1 MSSNPFSA
9 FDYGAYI
16 LGLHDRSEKE
26 LYEKLLKKG
35 YSPEES
41 ASAMAKL
48 ANYGYIDDTR
58 YARHY
63 AEQKLHSYGKRKVE
77 YDLIHKGVSAEVVSE
92 VLEELVDEDIMIDE
106 IKAVM
111 KKKLKGTVPEDRA
124 QLKKLF
130 DSFARKSYEYEL
142 VKKAYNLYTE
152 EIENFESE

>member
-1 MSSNPFSA
+1 MKSNSYSA

-35 YSPEES
+35 YTPEES

-48 ANYGYIDDTR
+48 ADYGYVDDTR

-77 YDLIHKGVSAEVVSE
+77 YDLLYKGVSAEIVAE
-92 VLEELVDEDIMIDE
+92 VLEELVDEEVMISE
-106 IKAVM
+106 IKTVIS
-111 KKKLKGTVPEDRA
+111 KKLKGSVPEDRT

-152 EIENFESE
+152 EVESLESE

>member
-1 MSSNPFSA
+1 MKSNSYNA

-35 YSPEES
+35 YTPEES

-48 ANYGYIDDTR
+48 ADYGYVDDTM

-77 YDLIHKGVSAEVVSE
+77 YDLLYKGVSAEIVAE
-92 VLEELVDEDIMIDE
+92 VLEELVDEDVMISE
-106 IKAVM
+106 IKTVIS
-111 KKKLKGTVPEDRA
+111 KKLKGSVPEDRT

-152 EIENFESE
+152 EIENLESE

>member
-1 MSSNPFSA
+1 MSSNPYSA

>member
-1 MSSNPFSA
+1 MSSNPYSA

-77 YDLIHKGVSAEVVSE
+77 YDLLHKGVSAEVVSE

>member
-1 MSSNPFSA
+1 MKSNSYSA

-35 YSPEES
+35 YTPEES

-48 ANYGYIDDTR
+48 ADYGYVDDSR

-77 YDLIHKGVSAEVVSE
+77 YDLLYKGISPEIVSE
-92 VLEELVDEDIMIDE
+92 ILEELVDEEIIVDE
-106 IKAVM
+106 IKTAIS
-111 KKKLKGTVPEDRA
+111 KKLKGSVPEDRV

-152 EIENFESE
+152 EIENIESE

>member
-1 MSSNPFSA
+1 MSSNPYSA

-77 YDLIHKGVSAEVVSE
+77 YDLLHKGVSAEVVSE

-130 DSFARKSYEYEL
+130 DSFSRKSYEYEL

>member
-1 MSSNPFSA
+1 MSSNPYRA

-35 YSPEES
+35 YTPEES

-48 ANYGYIDDTR
+48 ANYGYIDDAR

-77 YDLIHKGVSAEVVSE
+77 YDLLHKGVSAEIVAE
-92 VLEELVDEDIMIDE
+92 VLEELVDEEIMVDE
-106 IKAVM
+106 IKTVM
-111 KKKLKGTVPEDRA
+111 QKKLKGSIPEDRA

-142 VKKAYNLYTE
+142 VKKAYNLYKE
-152 EIENFESE
+152 EIEELEYE

>member
-1 MSSNPFSA
+1 MSSNHYSA
-9 FDYGAYI
+9 FDYGAYV

-35 YSPEES
+35 YTPQES
-41 ASAMAKL
+41 AAAMAKL
-48 ANYGYIDDTR
+48 ADYGYINDEQF
-58 YARHY
+58 ARHY

-77 YDLIHKGVSAEVVSE
+77 FDLLQKGISPETVNS
-92 VLEELVDEDIMIDE
+92 VLEELVDEDIMIEE
-106 IKAVM
+106 IKSAM
-111 KKKLKGTVPEDRA
+111 RKKLRGSVPEDRA

-152 EIENFESE
+152 EIEDIESE

>member
-1 MSSNPFSA
+1 MSSNLYSA

-48 ANYGYIDDTR
+48 ANYGYIDDAR

-77 YDLIHKGVSAEVVSE
+77 YDLLHKGVSAEVVSE

-142 VKKAYNLYTE
+142 VKKAYILYTE

>member
-1 MSSNPFSA
+1 MKSNPYSA

-35 YSPEES
+35 YTPEES

-48 ANYGYIDDTR
+48 VDYGYVDDTR

-77 YDLIHKGVSAEVVSE
+77 YDLIYKGVSAEIVAE
-92 VLEELVDEDIMIDE
+92 VLEELVDEDVMISE
-106 IKAVM
+106 IKTVIS
-111 KKKLKGTVPEDRA
+111 KKLKGSVHEDRD

-152 EIENFESE
+152 EIESLESE

>member
-1 MSSNPFSA
+1 MSSNHYSA

-35 YSPEES
+35 YTPQES

-48 ANYGYIDDTR
+48 ADYGYINDER
-58 YARHY
+58 FARHY

-77 YDLIHKGVSAEVVSE
+77 FDLLQKGISPEIVNS
-92 VLEELVDEDIMIDE
+92 VLEELVDENIMIEE
-106 IKAVM
+106 IKSAM
-111 KKKLKGTVPEDRA
+111 RKKLRGSVPEDRA

-152 EIENFESE
+152 EIEDIESE

>member
-1 MSSNPFSA
+1 MKSNPYSA

-35 YSPEES
+35 YTPEES

-48 ANYGYIDDTR
+48 VDYGYVDDTR

-77 YDLIHKGVSAEVVSE
+77 YDLIYKGVSAEIVAE
-92 VLEELVDEDIMIDE
+92 VLEELVDEDVMISE
-106 IKAVM
+106 IKTVIS
-111 KKKLKGTVPEDRA
+111 KKLKGSVPEDRA

-152 EIENFESE
+152 EIESLESE